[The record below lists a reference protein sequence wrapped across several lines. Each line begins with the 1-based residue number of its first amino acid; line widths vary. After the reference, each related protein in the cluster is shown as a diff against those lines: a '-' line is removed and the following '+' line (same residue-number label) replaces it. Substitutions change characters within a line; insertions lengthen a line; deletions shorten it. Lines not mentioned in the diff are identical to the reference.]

1 MRRIQKQ
8 ITRRHT
14 AAPASEQE
22 VRSFDRS
29 TLGRAD
35 QILAL
40 IEEITNQR
48 R

>member
-1 MRRIQKQ
+1 MRRIQTQ
-8 ITRRHT
+8 ITRRRT

-22 VRSFDRS
+22 VRSIDRS
-29 TLGRAD
+29 TLARAD